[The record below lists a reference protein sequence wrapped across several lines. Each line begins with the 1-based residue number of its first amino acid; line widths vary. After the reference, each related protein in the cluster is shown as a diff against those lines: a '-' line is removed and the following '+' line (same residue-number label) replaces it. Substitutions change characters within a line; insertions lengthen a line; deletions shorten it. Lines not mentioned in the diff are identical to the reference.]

1 MSVLRVS
8 HHLSFHFMHGRI
20 WGGWQEAW
28 WTGPAPWPMAPGGR
42 WPSEN
47 PCLGPFLFKAG
58 PGG

>member
-8 HHLSFHFMHGRI
+8 HHLSFYFMRGWI

-28 WTGPAPWPMAPGGR
+28 WTGLALWPMAPGGR

-47 PCLGPFLFKAG
+47 PRLGPFLFKAG